1 MKYHHGDLKEALVQ
15 SACTCCEESGFEK
28 ISLRSIAKEA
38 NVSQTAPYRHFKTKV
53 DLLAAVAQCG
63 FDELREKMER
73 SAQKTKGLN
82 GKEQFFEMGLAY
94 LEFGLEKQ
102 NTYDLMN
109 HTSIHFGDYPDLI
122 ESSEATFTLLVS
134 AVRGIKPELSEEEL
148 MSECIK
154 AWAMIGGLVQI
165 LRKDSANL
173 DSSAGRAIELVKQ
186 DVKKFL
192 AQADILF

>member
-15 SACTCCEESGFEK
+15 SACACCEENGFEK

-63 FDELREKMER
+63 FDELRERMER
-73 SAQKTKGLN
+73 SAHKTNGLD
-82 GKEQFFEMGLAY
+82 GKEQFLEMGLAY

-122 ESSEATFTLLVS
+122 ASSEATFTLLVN
-134 AVRGIKPELSEEEL
+134 AVSGIKPELSEEEL

-154 AWAMIGGLVQI
+154 AWAMIGGLVAI

-173 DSSAGRAIELVKQ
+173 DSSAGRARELIKK

>member
-122 ESSEATFTLLVS
+122 ESSEATFTLLVN
-134 AVRGIKPELSEEEL
+134 ALRRIKPELSEEEL

-192 AQADILF
+192 VQADII

>member
-122 ESSEATFTLLVS
+122 ESSEATFTLLVN
-134 AVRGIKPELSEEEL
+134 AVRRIKPELSEEEL

-186 DVKKFL
+186 NVKKFL
-192 AQADILF
+192 VQADII

>member
-15 SACTCCEESGFEK
+15 SACACCEESGFEN

-38 NVSQTAPYRHFKTKV
+38 NVSQTAPYRHFKTKG

-63 FDELREKMER
+63 FDELRRRMEE
-73 SAQKTKGLN
+73 AVQKTKGLD
-82 GKEQFFEMGLAY
+82 GKEQFFEMGIAY

-109 HTSIHFGDYPDLI
+109 HTSIYFGDYPDLI
-122 ESSEATFTLLVS
+122 KSSEAAFTLLVK
-134 AVRGIKPELSEEEL
+134 AVKGIKPELTEEEL
-148 MSECIK
+148 MSQSIK
-154 AWAMIGGLVQI
+154 AWAMVGGLVAI
-165 LRKDSANL
+165 LRKDSAQL
-173 DSSAGRAIELVKQ
+173 DSSAGRAIELVRL

-192 AQADILF
+192 VQADII

>member
-122 ESSEATFTLLVS
+122 ESSEATFTLLVN
-134 AVRGIKPELSEEEL
+134 AVRRIKPELSEEEL

-192 AQADILF
+192 VQADII

>member
-15 SACTCCEESGFEK
+15 SACACCEESGFEK

-122 ESSEATFTLLVS
+122 ESSEATFTLLVN
-134 AVRGIKPELSEEEL
+134 ALRRIKPELSEEEL

-192 AQADILF
+192 VQADII